1 MALLKKYIHS
11 YHYALGD
18 FLAAL
23 IAWILYF
30 WIHRMFAG
38 ETFQFNLKFIAGLIL
53 YPLFW
58 LIFYHLAGA
67 YKNVYYKSRLQEFL
81 ITLVVTV
88 IGCAIVFFILLLY
101 KRKEYDPQFYSEYFI
116 LVSIQFVLTYL
127 FRFFLLNI
135 AHKQLQQEIIWFNT
149 LIIGTHE
156 KADELYYTLQ
166 ANLEKTGYKI
176 RGFVTADTKSVEV
189 IHGNPV
195 RYLGNITQLNEAL
208 LEQNVTEVI
217 IALPYRQ
224 RHGLEKILQYLAGKE
239 VNVRMMPDKVDF
251 LSGWVRTTN
260 VMGTPLVQLHTGLMQ
275 AWEQNIKR
283 LVDVIVSV
291 LGMII
296 LSPFIAYIAIRTSLS
311 SPGKIIYSQQRVG
324 LKGRSFSI
332 YKFRSMVA
340 GAEKDV
346 PLLSSANDERITKWG
361 KVMRRWRLDE
371 LPQLWNILKGEM
383 SLVGPRPERKYYI
396 DKITQTHPE
405 YLLLL
410 KVKPGLTSWGMVKF
424 GYAENVD
431 EMVERMKYDLIYI
444 ESISLALDFKI
455 LIHTVRII
463 LSAEGK

>member
-30 WIHRMFAG
+30 WIHRVFAG

-53 YPLFW
+53 YPASW

-88 IGCAIVFFILLLY
+88 IGCAILFFILLLY

-116 LVSIQFVLTYL
+116 LVSIQLILTYL
-127 FRFFLLNI
+127 FRYFLLNI

-166 ANLEKTGYKI
+166 ANIEKTGYKI
-176 RGFVTADTKSVEV
+176 RGFVTADTKNVES

-195 RYLGNITQLNEAL
+195 SYLGNITQLNEVI

-251 LSGWVRTTN
+251 LGGWVRTTN

-296 LSPFIAYIAIRTSLS
+296 LSPLIAYIAIRTSLS

-324 LKGRSFSI
+324 LKGRPFSI

-396 DKITQTHPE
+396 NIITQTHPE

-444 ESISLALDFKI
+444 ENISLALDFKI